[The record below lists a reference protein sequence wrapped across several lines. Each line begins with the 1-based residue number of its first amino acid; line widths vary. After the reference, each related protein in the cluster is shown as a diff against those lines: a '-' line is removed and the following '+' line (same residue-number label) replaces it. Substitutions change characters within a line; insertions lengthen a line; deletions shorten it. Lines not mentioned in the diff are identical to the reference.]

1 MPANHRGAC
10 SVAQEML
17 TKTQGVHCMQTSRF
31 IRTGFLLAGLA
42 AGFAQHVSGATEQR
56 ADQDEGGR
64 QVTLKPIS
72 QSRLGGDGGNEWLL
86 GGALAGI
93 GLICVGGLVTARLIK

>member
-1 MPANHRGAC
+1 
-10 SVAQEML
+10 
-17 TKTQGVHCMQTSRF
+17 MQTSKF
-31 IRTGFLLAGLA
+31 IQTGMILAGLV
-42 AGFAQHVSGATEQR
+42 AGYTQQMTGALEQR

-72 QSRLGGDGGNEWLL
+72 QIGVGGDGGNEWLL

-93 GLICVGGLVTARLIK
+93 VLLSLGGLVTAKLIK

>member
-1 MPANHRGAC
+1 
-10 SVAQEML
+10 
-17 TKTQGVHCMQTSRF
+17 MQTCKF
-31 IRTGFLLAGLA
+31 IKTAMLVAGLA
-42 AGFAQHVSGATEQR
+42 VGITQHLSGATEQR
-56 ADQDEGGR
+56 TDQDEGGR

-93 GLICVGGLVTARLIK
+93 VLLGLGGLVTAKVIKQS